1 MTFKNKKLRKGL
13 KYFIILAVLDL
24 LYLNVFVPVKL
35 SVGQIFL
42 IVLEVIKVCDRKE
55 IDVSTL
61 TSDQLDNIIEL
72 TINSVKQVFK
82 ENGFRFIPNIIFRDS

>member
-42 IVLEVIKVCDRKE
+42 IVLEVVKVCDRKRNRRFNSH
-55 IDVSTL
+55 IRSVRQYNRVNHKFSKTSFQGKRVSL
-61 TSDQLDNIIEL
+61 HSEYYI
-72 TINSVKQVFK
+72 
-82 ENGFRFIPNIIFRDS
+82 

>member
-82 ENGFRFIPNIIFRDS
+82 ENGFRFIPNITFSYS

>member
-82 ENGFRFIPNIIFRDS
+82 ENGFRFIPNIIFRYS

>member
-61 TSDQLDNIIEL
+61 TSDQLDNRVNHKFSKTSFQGKRVSLHSEYYI
-72 TINSVKQVFK
+72 
-82 ENGFRFIPNIIFRDS
+82 